1 MASALGT
8 NRSAMDLPV
17 ITVIAGSSVAKLY
30 PILSFIMTS
39 INSSSEKKKEG
50 ASRRIDKAT
59 GFV

>member
-1 MASALGT
+1 VASVLGT

-39 INSSSEKKKEG
+39 INSSSEKKEG